1 MFVLIY
7 QDQRVVLTTVC
18 ILKIFI
24 FSKTQRLAVI
34 T

>member
-24 FSKTQRLAVI
+24 FGRTQRLAII